1 MTCVESPAI
10 APELLAPAGTWE
22 SLIAALGA
30 GTDSVYFGLDD
41 GFNARARA
49 KNFGVEELPAIVR
62 TCHAA
67 GARAYLTL
75 NTLVFEEEL
84 AVVEGLLRQIGASG
98 VDALIVQ
105 DPAVCLIARRLVP
118 ELELHAS
125 TQMTISSPDAARF
138 AERLGVTRIV
148 VPRELSVA
156 EIRTFRAGTAL
167 ELEVFV
173 HGALCMSWSGQC
185 LTSEA
190 WGGRSANRGQCAQ
203 SCRLPYDLWVDG
215 GQVALGAGD
224 ERLRY
229 LLSPRDLAGHAAVP
243 ELAAIGVHTL
253 KIEGRLKGP
262 AYVATTVGG
271 LRRWLTAIGA
281 GQHETPA
288 AREQLALDLAEA
300 ERVYSRGF
308 TTGFLG
314 GVDHQTLVDGRYPK
328 HRGALLGRVREVRG
342 HTVIVT
348 HTNDLAALG
357 EARANVAP
365 ASPACIPARG
375 MGVVFDG
382 GNPEDT
388 NEAGGPLFDVAP
400 LGDGWRLTFGTPGPD
415 LTRVAIGQR
424 VWVNSDLA
432 AENRAQRLV
441 KAGTPKGRIGVTLT
455 VSGRLGEPLRAMLQT
470 VSGRARFLETTGTT
484 VAPLGAATT
493 AGLDESMLTD
503 KLGALG
509 GSLFHLAAL
518 DRAGLAEGLFVAPSE
533 LKALRRTLVAAL
545 EEAVLAP
552 PARTMPTSAVVPELR
567 AELAA
572 AAATPAPSSPHAA
585 PATAPSPSMIPL
597 CRLDAHLDA
606 AIALGLPEVA
616 LDWME
621 LVGLGRA
628 VERAR
633 AAGLRVTLATTRVQK
648 PGEER
653 IDQRLQRLTPDAYL
667 VRHWGGLMA
676 AASPTDPALRGHAVH
691 GDFSLNVTNS
701 LSANLLLGLGLA
713 TVTAS
718 HDLDEAQLFGLLA
731 GVDPSRVAIVL
742 HHHIPTFHTEHC
754 VYAHTLSTGTDW
766 QSCGRPCDRHRLSLR
781 DPKGLLHPVITDV
794 GCRNTVFE
802 ARAQSAAALV
812 PRLLA
817 AGVRHYRVELV
828 RESQAE
834 AETVLTA
841 YRELL
846 AGRLTP
852 KVCTQTIGAHE
863 QFGVV
868 RGIATSARSP

>member
-1 MTCVESPAI
+1 MTRTDSPATT
-10 APELLAPAGTWE
+10 PELLAPAGTWE
-22 SLIAALGA
+22 ALIAALGA
-30 GTDSVYFGLDD
+30 GADSVYFGLDD

-49 KNFGVEELPAIVR
+49 KNFGVETLPAIVR
-62 TCHAA
+62 ACHAA

-84 AVVEGLLRQIGASG
+84 AVVEGLLRLIGASG

-215 GQVALGAGD
+215 GEVTLGVGD

-243 ELAAIGVHTL
+243 ELAEIGVHTL

-281 GQHETPA
+281 GQHEAPEV
-288 AREQLALDLAEA
+288 REQLALDLAEA

-328 HRGALLGRVREVRG
+328 HRGALLGRVRAVSG
-342 HTVIVT
+342 HDVVIT
-348 HTNDLAALG
+348 HTNDLGMPAG
-357 EARANVAP
+357 ARANVAP

-375 MGVVFDG
+375 MGVVFDA

-388 NEAGGPLFDVAP
+388 SEAGGPIFDVAP
-400 LGDGWRLTFGTPGPD
+400 LTDGWRLTFGTPGPD
-415 LTRVAIGQR
+415 LSRVAIGQR

-441 KAGTPKGRIGVTLT
+441 KAGTPTGRIGVRLT
-455 VSGRLGEPLRAMLQT
+455 VSGRLGEPLRATLQT
-470 VSGRARFLETTGTT
+470 VSARARIAEATGTT
-484 VAPLGAATT
+484 GAPLVTATT
-493 AGLDESMLTD
+493 AGLDQAMLAD

-509 GSLFHLAAL
+509 GSLFRLAAL
-518 DRAGLAEGLFVAPSE
+518 DRSDLADGLFVSPSE
-533 LKALRRTLVAAL
+533 LKTLRRTLVAAL

-552 PARTMPTSAVVPELR
+552 PTRTLPRTPVVPELR
-567 AELAA
+567 AELAVRA
-572 AAATPAPSSPHAA
+572 ASRADPT
-585 PATAPSPSMIPL
+585 TAPSLVPL
-597 CRLDAHLDA
+597 CRLDEHLDA

-621 LVGLGRA
+621 LVGLGRP

-633 AAGLRVTLATTRVQK
+633 AAGLRVTLATTRIQK

-653 IDQRLQRLTPDAYL
+653 IDQRLQRLAPDAYL

-676 AASPTDPALRGHAVH
+676 AAAPADPLLRGHAVH

-731 GVDPSRVAIVL
+731 GVDPARVAIVL

-754 VYAHTLSTGTDW
+754 IYAHTLSTGTDW
-766 QSCGRPCDRHRLSLR
+766 QSCGRPCDHHRLSLR

-868 RGIATSARSP
+868 RGIATSARAT